1 MNSHHTKQQPFQHE
15 PLSQPAT
22 HIRLL
27 KLFPFHDEFAPMSGE
42 VVEFSRS
49 KMPRYVALSYVWGP
63 ETPMVTIYLHGK
75 PVGIHQNLYA
85 FLWHYLRTGRSDL
98 LWTDALCINQTD
110 PIEKGLQVE
119 SMGETFRGA
128 SAVVIWLGPPEQTVS
143 EIIAAAANVPGGKDA
158 SFPKHS
164 GQHHADVVRQ
174 LPKNPY
180 WTRAWIVQEFI
191 LAQALFVQY
200 GSTWL
205 TWDDFLAYFLPDSVA
220 RAKRATHKIDPDES
234 LAVTPCPN
242 PHIDEL
248 IDRRRLW
255 HDATSDQNAT
265 TLMDLVAL
273 NRSRKCKDP
282 RDRVYGVLALSRR
295 QTPGSIAITANYAI
309 TSVELFFRVMEAH
322 NAVVLKSRCYSRKPL
337 LEALE
342 LDQWLICDSL
352 RDCLPPTCPRAHTLS
367 CDGPIFIRARPVGMF
382 DPTSPPHVL
391 ETTGG
396 SLRQWSMYSVRH
408 FSRPPGSDHMLSP
421 LDSVVFGAGGH
432 GEVILVHSLHDF
444 GYLSFVHRCRPDEP
458 AASIACAEK
467 AFQQSHLYN
476 LDAIAT
482 EAFYGLQKRWSRTAN
497 LRSRRLKQKFL
508 TRLTEPG
515 FFDLKGM
522 IVVKKPSIECQDFVL
537 ALSRQKYASL
547 VSTCFEIRRDESICK
562 VMEELEPDCSR
573 DMHFQSLMGDTPV
586 QCPDWSR
593 LSLDP
598 PKKYL
603 QTLSHQS
610 PINLW

>member
-1 MNSHHTKQQPFQHE
+1 MNTHNTKQQPFQHE

-27 KLFPFHDEFAPMSGE
+27 KLFPFHDELAPMAGE
-42 VVEFSRS
+42 VVEFARS
-49 KMPRYVALSYVWGP
+49 ELRRYLALSYVWGP
-63 ETPMVTIYLHGK
+63 ETPMVTIYLHEK

-110 PIEKGLQVE
+110 PVEKGLQVE

-164 GQHHADVVRQ
+164 GQHYADVVKR
-174 LPKNPY
+174 LSKNPY
-180 WTRAWIVQEFI
+180 WTRAWIVQQFI

-205 TWDDFLAYFLPDSVA
+205 TWDDFLVYFLPDSIA
-220 RAKRATHKIDPDES
+220 GATRATHSIDPDES

-255 HDATSDQNAT
+255 HDPGSDEDAT

-295 QTPGSIAITANYAI
+295 QTPGSIAITADYAI

-322 NAVVLKSRCYSRKPL
+322 NAVVLKSRYYSREPV

-342 LDQWLICDSL
+342 LDRWLSYDSL
-352 RDCLPPTCPRAHTLS
+352 RNCLPPASPRAHIVS

-382 DPTSPPHVL
+382 DPTSPLPVC
-391 ETTGG
+391 
-396 SLRQWSMYSVRH
+396 SLRQWCEWSPYMVPLN
-408 FSRPPGSDHMLSP
+408 PPEYRVDVLSP
-421 LDSVVFGAGGH
+421 IHSADFGAGGH
-432 GEVILVHSLHDF
+432 GETVSIHSLHDL
-444 GYLSFVHRCRPDEP
+444 GYLSFVHRCRPDKP
-458 AASIACAEK
+458 AASIAYAEE
-467 AFQQSHLYN
+467 AFQQSNLEN

-482 EAFYGLQKRWSRTAN
+482 EAFCGLDKSWDVPLSA
-497 LRSRRLKQKFL
+497 RSR
-508 TRLTEPG
+508 
-515 FFDLKGM
+515 
-522 IVVKKPSIECQDFVL
+522 
-537 ALSRQKYASL
+537 
-547 VSTCFEIRRDESICK
+547 
-562 VMEELEPDCSR
+562 
-573 DMHFQSLMGDTPV
+573 
-586 QCPDWSR
+586 
-593 LSLDP
+593 
-598 PKKYL
+598 
-603 QTLSHQS
+603 
-610 PINLW
+610 